1 MSHQSGE
8 YSWSSVLW
16 AFTSL
21 LGFFFPLFGNDMPFV
36 IALFVFFR
44 GDSCWFFVWQHRFA
58 AHEILEAGRRK
69 YEHEAEGLGSH
80 GFYTYPGIRRNEC
93 DSSRVQIA
101 FLVSHMNMSGSFFD
115 QQNFILPQVFVQWYF
130 VFGNHVFG
138 AENQVLR
145 AVVLRAH
152 LQDKFSGRRLS
163 PYPPLTFIFLQQKGF
178 GSSLG
183 IGCGTGLCGSSLND
197 ENRNENHTHCHKR
210 CPN

>member
-152 LQDKFSGRRLS
+152 LHFSPAEGVWEQPGNWLRNWIVRVEFERRKPQRESHPLS
-163 PYPPLTFIFLQQKGF
+163 QTLSELNLSSWHLT
-178 GSSLG
+178 S
-183 IGCGTGLCGSSLND
+183 
-197 ENRNENHTHCHKR
+197 
-210 CPN
+210 